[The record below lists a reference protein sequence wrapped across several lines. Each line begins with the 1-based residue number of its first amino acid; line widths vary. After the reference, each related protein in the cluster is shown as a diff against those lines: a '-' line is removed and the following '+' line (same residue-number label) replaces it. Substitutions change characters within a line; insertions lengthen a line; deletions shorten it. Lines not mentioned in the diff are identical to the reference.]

1 MNNYHYRMIILCG
14 NLFKNNPALIIGRIV
29 YLYDIHFA
37 QRSKKDIGIKTIVKS
52 VTFVTFF
59 ELVG

>member
-1 MNNYHYRMIILCG
+1 MIILCG